1 MVIVNVNVL
10 FNTYPFVGF
19 QFHVVAKVRMVKLI
33 QGD

>member
-1 MVIVNVNVL
+1 MNMITDNEL

-19 QFHVVAKVRMVKLI
+19 QFHVVAKARMVQLI

>member
-1 MVIVNVNVL
+1 MLL

>member
-1 MVIVNVNVL
+1 MLLLL